1 MIMVTESGIP
11 SPTGPD
17 VVGGTRESAESELL
31 APYLPRLVID
41 WIASAPGERHR
52 IVDGTVAF
60 VDISG
65 FTKLSEGL
73 AKHGKIG
80 AEELA
85 ATIGECFVHLLDIAY
100 DNGGRLVKFGGDA
113 LLLLF
118 SGTEHEQRACRA
130 TFRMRRA
137 LVEVGRL
144 TVLGQ
149 RVTLRMSVGIHSG
162 RFDVFLV
169 GASHRELVV
178 TGPAASATVSM
189 EAAAVAGEILVS
201 EQTAAALSSSDLGPA
216 KDGGRLLRRAPAVSA
231 TSATPRDPV
240 DTAADLS
247 RCIPVA
253 ILDSV
258 LSASHEPEHRRVTV
272 AFVHFDGTDAMLES
286 EGSEVVA
293 DYLDQLVTDVQVAV
307 DGQGVTFLGT
317 DIDHD
322 GGKVILVAGAPSTSG
337 DDELHML
344 VALRQI
350 LDRKRRPQLRVG
362 VNRGPVFVGDI
373 GPAYRRTFTVMGDT
387 VNLAARLMA
396 KAVPGQILA
405 TPEVLVRSRS
415 DFEVT
420 PVKPFYVKGKAHPV
434 EASDVGSHIGRRRPD
449 AKAGFP
455 LVGRREEMGKWHSM
469 VESAM
474 QGRGSIVE
482 VIGEPG
488 VGKSRLIEEF
498 VSVAGQMTM
507 LSATCEDYESST
519 PYAALR
525 DLVRGLLK
533 LDEVAEFASTAEG
546 LRNALAAVSPG
557 LVAWAPLV
565 ASVVGVYMPE
575 TPESAELDP
584 EFRSFRLAEVMT
596 ELLDR
601 LMPGPMLVVLED
613 THWMDEASSELL
625 SYVIARA
632 EARPWLL
639 VLNRRDIASGLV
651 APAGVTTQMRLEP
664 LVGADAI
671 ELVQVASDD
680 TPLPPHEAAALAERS
695 GGNPLFLRE
704 LVAVARQTNSI
715 ESLPDSVE
723 AVIAARIDQLS
734 ANDRHFLRRVSV
746 LGRVAPF
753 ELLGAV
759 LDEVPRESQPIW
771 ARVREFVAP
780 DGAGNLLFN
789 HALVRDS
796 AYDGLSYRLRRE
808 LHSKAAEAIR
818 RAAGVK
824 SEEQAELLSI
834 HYFHAQRYLEAWS
847 YSLAAAERAK
857 AVYANIEA
865 AESYERALLAGRRLQ
880 LSKTELASV
889 HEALGD
895 ARNRSGAYVEA
906 AAAYRAARRLVVDDV
921 VADARL
927 ALKLAQVQGWLDR
940 YASVLRWITKGLSVL
955 KGHQSD
961 EAAHQRAELLAWYGR
976 CCQDQGRHRRAIK
989 WCTLAAAEAEAVGHK
1004 EALADALRFIDYAK
1018 MELGQLEQPVN
1029 WFRALA
1035 LFEELDNLRGQSGVL
1050 NMLGMF
1056 AYFRGEWDNALE
1068 LYKRAQA
1075 TVHRTGNAVMDA
1087 IAISNIGEIALDQG
1101 RLDEAQQHFENAS
1114 RVVRAA
1120 RYRAGTA
1127 YVNINLARLA
1137 ARQGRYSD
1145 ALRIFEESIAESRDV
1160 GALEKLTEALARKAE
1175 CLMLSGDVAAALS
1188 VADEGLAQARGL
1200 GGVPAQLPLLE
1211 RLRGAALATNGDR
1224 DAAREAL
1231 EGSLLAARE
1240 RGAEYEVALT
1250 SLVMA
1255 GVQLDASA
1263 GEREGLRRAAE
1274 TTLAKLGVVSTP
1286 DLLGSQPT

>member
-1 MIMVTESGIP
+1 MTVVTESGARP
-11 SPTGPD
+11 QTGS
-17 VVGGTRESAESELL
+17 GISGARRESVEQQLL
-31 APYLPRLVID
+31 APYLPRLVVD
-41 WIASAPGERHR
+41 WIATTPGERHR
-52 IVDGTVAF
+52 VVEGTIAF

-85 ATIGECFVHLLDIAY
+85 ATIGECFVHLLGIAY

-118 SGTEHEQRACRA
+118 TGPDHEARACTA
-130 TFRMRRA
+130 AFEMRRA
-137 LVEVGRL
+137 LKVVGRL

-149 RVTLRMSVGIHSG
+149 RVSLRMSVGVHSG
-162 RFDVFLV
+162 SFDFFLV
-169 GASHRELVV
+169 GSSHRELVV
-178 TGPAASATVSM
+178 TGPAASTTVSM
-189 EAAAVAGEILVS
+189 EAAAVAEEILLS
-201 EQTAAALSSSDLGPA
+201 ERTAGALGPYDLGPA
-216 KDGGRLLRRAPAVSA
+216 KGHGWLLRHAPTVA
-231 TSATPRDPV
+231 TASATPRDPV
-240 DTAADLS
+240 DTTADLS
-247 RCIPVA
+247 RCIPAA

-258 LSASHEPEHRRVTV
+258 LSTSREPEHRRVTV

-286 EGSEVVA
+286 AGPQAVA
-293 DYLDQLVTDVQVAV
+293 DYLDELVTDVQDAV
-307 DGQGVTFLGT
+307 DRHGVTFLGT

-322 GGKVILVAGAPSTSG
+322 GGKIILVAGAPSTSG
-337 DDELHML
+337 DDEENML
-344 VALRQI
+344 VALREVMHK
-350 LDRKRRPQLRVG
+350 KRRPKVRVG

-373 GPAYRRTFTVMGDT
+373 GPSYRRTFTVMGDT

-405 TPEVLVRSRS
+405 TPEVLERSRS
-415 DFEVT
+415 EFVLT
-420 PVKPFYVKGKAHPV
+420 PIAPFYVKGKAHPV
-434 EASDVGSHIGRRRPD
+434 EARDVGPRVGRRSEE
-449 AKAGFP
+449 KTGFP
-455 LVGRREEMGKWHSM
+455 LVGRREEMAKWLSL
-469 VESAM
+469 VEAAKH
-474 QGRGSIVE
+474 GSGAIVE

-507 LSATCEDYESST
+507 LSATCEDYGSST

-525 DLVRGLLK
+525 ELVRGLLK
-533 LDEVAEFASTAEG
+533 LEQAGGFPPSPAG
-546 LRNALAAVSPG
+546 LKAALQAVSPP
-557 LVAWAPLV
+557 LVPWAPLV
-565 ASVVGVYMPE
+565 GAVVGIDVPE

-584 EFRSFRLAEVMT
+584 EFRSFRLGAVVT

-601 LMPGPMLVVLED
+601 VVPGPLLVVLED
-613 THWMDEASSELL
+613 THAMDEASSELL
-625 SYVIARA
+625 GHVIARA

-639 VLNRRDIASGLV
+639 VLNRRDLPTGLA
-651 APAGVTTQMRLEP
+651 APEGTTTRMHLEP

-671 ELVQVASDD
+671 ELVQVASHDA
-680 TPLPPHEAAALAERS
+680 PLSPHEAATLAERS

-704 LVAVARQTNSI
+704 LVAVARHSNSV

-723 AVIAARIDQLS
+723 AVITARIDQLS
-734 ANDRHFLRRVSV
+734 ANDRHFLRRISV
-746 LGRVAPF
+746 LGRLAPF
-753 ELLGAV
+753 DLLGAV
-759 LDEVPRESQPIW
+759 VDEVPTAEDPIW
-771 ARVREFVAP
+771 ARLREFVAL
-780 DGAGNLLFN
+780 DGNGNLLFN

-818 RAAGVK
+818 AAVGSK

-834 HYFHAQRYLEAWS
+834 HFFHAQRYPEAWS

-865 AESYERALLAGRRLQ
+865 AESYERALLAARRLPQ
-880 LSKTELASV
+880 LTRSELAEV

-906 AAAYRAARRLVVDDV
+906 AVAYRSARRLLDDDA
-921 VADARL
+921 VAQARL
-927 ALKLAQVQGWLDR
+927 ALKLARVQGWLDR
-940 YASVLRWITKGLSVL
+940 YASVLRWLTKGLKIL
-955 KGHQSD
+955 KEEKGD
-961 EAAHQRAELLAWYGR
+961 EAARQRAELLAWYGR
-976 CCQDQGRHRRAIK
+976 CCQDEGRHRRAIK
-989 WCTLAAAEAEAVGHK
+989 WCTLAVAEAEAVGHK

-1018 MELGQLEQPVN
+1018 MELGQLDEPVN
-1029 WFRALA
+1029 WVRALA
-1035 LFEELDNLRGQSGVL
+1035 LFEELDNLPGQSGVL

-1056 AYFRGEWDNALE
+1056 AYFRGEWDKALE
-1068 LYKRAQA
+1068 LYQQAQA

-1087 IAISNIGEIALDQG
+1087 IYVSNIGEIALDQG
-1101 RLDEAQQHFENAS
+1101 RLEDAERHFENAS

-1160 GALEKLTEALARKAE
+1160 GAGEKLLEAQARKAE
-1175 CLMLSGDVAAALS
+1175 CLMLSGDVAGALS
-1188 VADEGLAQARGL
+1188 VAEEGLFQARSL
-1200 GGVPAQLPLLE
+1200 GGVPAQIPLLQ
-1211 RLRGAALATNGDR
+1211 RVRGAALARTGEQASAED
-1224 DAAREAL
+1224 AL
-1231 EGSLLAARE
+1231 EQSLTAARE

-1255 GVQLDASA
+1255 EVRQDATVT
-1263 GEREGLRRAAE
+1263 EREQLRLAAE
-1274 TTLAKLGVVSTP
+1274 ATLAKLGVVSTP
-1286 DLLGSQPT
+1286 DLLNS